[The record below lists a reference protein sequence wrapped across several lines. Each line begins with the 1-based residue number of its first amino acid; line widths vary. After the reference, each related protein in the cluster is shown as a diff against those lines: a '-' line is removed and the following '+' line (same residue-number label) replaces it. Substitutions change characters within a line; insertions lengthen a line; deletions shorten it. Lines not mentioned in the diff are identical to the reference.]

1 MKITQDKVYKLA
13 SNTKTLRILNHH
25 FKDDFKDDF
34 KALWGKKYNVVC
46 DYTQRIRIYFG
57 LVEAHDDIEMPLF
70 IDGKSKKDNTLFKRV
85 NQDNLDEAK
94 QHLNKIEQQNRKKTA
109 KEFRNY
115 RPTIAELAKA
125 FKAEERAENKKYN
138 L

>member
-1 MKITQDKVYKLA
+1 MEITQDRVFKLA

-25 FKDDFKDDF
+25 FKDDFKEI
-34 KALWGKKYNVVC
+34 WGKKSRVVC

-57 LVEAHDDIEMPLF
+57 LLEAHDDIEMPLF
-70 IDGKSKKDNTLFKRV
+70 IDGKSKKDNTLFKKV

-94 QHLNKIEQQNRKKTA
+94 EHLNKIEQQNCKKTA
-109 KEFRNY
+109 KDFRNY
-115 RPTIAELAKA
+115 RPTLDELKKAFIAE
-125 FKAEERAENKKYN
+125 EQAENKKYN

>member
-1 MKITQDKVYKLA
+1 M
-13 SNTKTLRILNHH
+13 
-25 FKDDFKDDF
+25 
-34 KALWGKKYNVVC
+34 C

-57 LVEAHDDIEMPLF
+57 LVEAQDDIEMPLF
-70 IDGKSKKDNTLFKRV
+70 IDSKSKKDNTLFKRV

-109 KEFRNY
+109 KDFRNY
-115 RPTIAELAKA
+115 RPTLDELKKAFIAEEK
-125 FKAEERAENKKYN
+125 AENKKYN

>member
-1 MKITQDKVYKLA
+1 
-13 SNTKTLRILNHH
+13 
-25 FKDDFKDDF
+25 
-34 KALWGKKYNVVC
+34 
-46 DYTQRIRIYFG
+46 
-57 LVEAHDDIEMPLF
+57 MPLF

-94 QHLNKIEQQNRKKTA
+94 QHLNKIKQQNRKKTA

-115 RPTIAELAKA
+115 RPTIQELAKA